1 MTFLIDASIL
11 LLFATLVIAAG
22 LTLYALWCGQTLVDR
37 LVAVDLLG
45 MLMISACGL
54 AALRSGS
61 TTFLDVAFG
70 LSLIGFLTTVFFAL
84 FLEKAPETQAISTS
98 LDSKSL
104 LDPELL

>member
-1 MTFLIDASIL
+1 MTLLIDASLIV
-11 LLFATLVIAAG
+11 LFVTLTIATA
-22 LTLYALWCGQTLVDR
+22 LTLYALWRGETLIDR

-61 TTFLDVAFG
+61 TTLLDVAFG

-84 FLEKAPETQAISTS
+84 FLEKNSAKSITS
-98 LDSKSL
+98 ASPDSKYL
-104 LDPELL
+104 LNQELL